1 VLLPKAPNRWT
12 ALIVLIP
19 IALSAYT
26 HLWNAGGFPDI
37 FYDEGAYLR
46 RAMNILYYLEP
57 QESETY
63 YDHPYFGQILLAGLF
78 AVSGFPDS
86 LNPSSTLESV
96 ESLYMVPKVWMGL
109 FAVVDTLLIYKI
121 VQTRYEDQ
129 RMALLAS
136 LLFAVMP
143 ISWLTRRVLLESLL
157 LPFLLS
163 SILLALSL
171 RNASGGKKQHILVLM
186 SGVCLGLAIFTKV
199 PAVAAIPLVGYLVYS
214 TTGKKIRNL
223 GLWLIPALLIPLLWP
238 LHSISEDRF
247 DYWVASLLS
256 QSQRSSDG
264 IATIF
269 WNFWKIDPVL
279 LLLGLAGLGYS
290 ILIKRDFFPILWA
303 LPFLIL
309 FSLVS
314 YVQYFHVIPLLPIF
328 CISSALW
335 VVDLIRRLWHSKA
348 TLVANGALASFA
360 IYGLLI
366 TSLLITTD
374 MTSSQFQA
382 AAFVSNISDEDTT
395 IVSNPTYSWLYNFVL
410 YKPHALGDYRDVLYV
425 PLPISNVVLIS
436 EPHFQASMGDEPK
449 LEELYNRT
457 SSIRVFHGQIQ
468 NYDVDSYP
476 YSSLSVTG
484 QGELI
489 DIRQYPAP

>member
-1 VLLPKAPNRWT
+1 LSHVLLPKAPNRWT

-157 LPFLLS
+157 L
-163 SILLALSL
+163 
-171 RNASGGKKQHILVLM
+171 
-186 SGVCLGLAIFTKV
+186 
-199 PAVAAIPLVGYLVYS
+199 
-214 TTGKKIRNL
+214 
-223 GLWLIPALLIPLLWP
+223 
-238 LHSISEDRF
+238 
-247 DYWVASLLS
+247 
-256 QSQRSSDG
+256 
-264 IATIF
+264 
-269 WNFWKIDPVL
+269 
-279 LLLGLAGLGYS
+279 
-290 ILIKRDFFPILWA
+290 
-303 LPFLIL
+303 
-309 FSLVS
+309 
-314 YVQYFHVIPLLPIF
+314 
-328 CISSALW
+328 
-335 VVDLIRRLWHSKA
+335 
-348 TLVANGALASFA
+348 
-360 IYGLLI
+360 
-366 TSLLITTD
+366 
-374 MTSSQFQA
+374 
-382 AAFVSNISDEDTT
+382 
-395 IVSNPTYSWLYNFVL
+395 
-410 YKPHALGDYRDVLYV
+410 
-425 PLPISNVVLIS
+425 
-436 EPHFQASMGDEPK
+436 
-449 LEELYNRT
+449 
-457 SSIRVFHGQIQ
+457 
-468 NYDVDSYP
+468 
-476 YSSLSVTG
+476 
-484 QGELI
+484 
-489 DIRQYPAP
+489 